1 MGKKVVGASTH
12 GYRRNRRLPTYLIVN
27 PDPLGV
33 AKVVE
38 LDSVAAL
45 ACGFDQV
52 LNVLGVLSQCRDGG
66 EEIAISQSALVD
78 IVGLDS
84 ALVELVAVLN
94 RHALPVAALDLHP
107 KLAIALEVFVRPLL
121 LIVIMRGLG
130 AGIRNGT
137 CLVVAMAMIRLHTHP
152 G

>member
-1 MGKKVVGASTH
+1 MGEKVVEASTH
-12 GYRRNRRLPTYLIVN
+12 EYRRNRRLHTHLIVN

-38 LDSVAAL
+38 LDSVAVL

-52 LNVLGVLSQCRDGG
+52 LNVLGILSQCRDGS
-66 EEIAISQSALVD
+66 EEVAITQSALVD
-78 IVGLDS
+78 IVRLDS
-84 ALVELVAVLN
+84 TLVELVAVLY

-107 KLAIALEVFVRPLL
+107 KFAIALEVFVRPLL
-121 LIVIMRGLG
+121 LSVIMRGLG
-130 AGIRNGT
+130 AGIRDGT
-137 CLVVAMAMIRLHTHP
+137 CLVVALAMIRLHTH